1 MAINLA
7 NFSHSCKNMLIRL
20 KGVVYTLANYIIHIK
35 NNQYSTQIL
44 LTI

>member
-20 KGVVYTLANYIIHIK
+20 KGVIYACANNRIRLR